1 MMTPLLECTLLYDGN
16 MEPLVESRVHFEGDG
31 NGTERINKPMT
42 MTAEKTLI
50 MQYGPLLSTSQ
61 FAAILDRSPDGLR
74 ITLRCSGEWVN
85 KTNAT
90 RLRVARCLYFR
101 TVAVHTVPG
110 IR

>member
-1 MMTPLLECTLLYDGN
+1 MVRLLECTLLYDGN
-16 MEPLVESRVHFEGDG
+16 MEPLVGLRVHFEGDR

-74 ITLRCSGEWVN
+74 ITLKSSGEWVN
-85 KTNAT
+85 KINAT
-90 RLRVARCLYFR
+90 LLRLGHRLYFSAVE
-101 TVAVHTVPG
+101 VADVLGV
-110 IR
+110 R